1 MHGLLLGWGGKGDER
16 GIGIVLPARAK
27 QGDKGII
34 WGRQIIKYKQHNSQA
49 VLASRV
55 N

>member
-1 MHGLLLGWGGKGDER
+1 MLTTW
-16 GIGIVLPARAK
+16 AK
-27 QGDKGII
+27 QGDKEVI

-55 N
+55 NQRQLFYFLLTLAKEWN